1 MQNFNIYINNS
12 KPLLL
17 IFFCFLFFYNVI
29 HAFWVG
35 TQKIA
40 IFLLVQKTTFFF
52 LNRPLLIQ
60 KYSCSLHI
68 HFLLFLIYIYIFIL
82 QIFKQ
87 NGFCANILF
96 LKISEIIKQKK
107 KAFTHSPTRNKQKKK
122 TTVDFFFFLFKCLDT
137 AQ

>member
-29 HAFWVG
+29 HTFWVG

-87 NGFCANILF
+87 NVFCANILS

-107 KAFTHSPTRNKQKKK
+107 KHSHTAQLETKQNKKK
-122 TTVDFFFFLFKCLDT
+122 KKGLQLIFFSFLNV
-137 AQ
+137 

>member
-1 MQNFNIYINNS
+1 M
-12 KPLLL
+12 
-17 IFFCFLFFYNVI
+17 LFELALKKLPF
-29 HAFWVG
+29 
-35 TQKIA
+35 
-40 IFLLVQKTTFFF
+40 FLLVQKTTFF

-107 KAFTHSPTRNKQKKK
+107 KKHSHTAQLETNKKK
-122 TTVDFFFFLFKCLDT
+122 KDYS
-137 AQ
+137 